1 MEAVAKL
8 PLTLDERL
16 KLGKE
21 LRIPASWEDFLD
33 MLEECEYRIE
43 YEQEEII
50 SFMGFGTPNHEKII
64 AKLNQLLLNLL
75 NENLFNVF
83 GSNLALHIPDFVKR
97 YYNADVAVVKGE
109 NETVVLR
116 GGMVSVANPVL
127 IIEVLSASTRIF
139 DGNVKLKNYRKI
151 PSVQQVLYL
160 ESAEMHV
167 TSYTRIGENEW
178 RLLEYSSKKDEVPI
192 LEEGKIKLSDIY
204 NKVNI

>member
-8 PLTLDERL
+8 PLTLDERM

-21 LRIPASWEDFLD
+21 LRIPASWEEFLD

-43 YEQEEII
+43 YEQDEII

-75 NENLFNVF
+75 NEDLFNVF
-83 GSNLALHIPDFVKR
+83 SSNLAIHIPDFVRR
-97 YYNADVAVVKGE
+97 YYNADVAVVKGD

-116 GGMVSVANPVL
+116 GGMVAVANPVL

-151 PSVQQVLYL
+151 PSVQQILYL
-160 ESAEMHV
+160 ESAEMLV
-167 TSYTRIGENEW
+167 TSYTRVSTNEW
-178 RLLEYSSKKDEVPI
+178 RLLEYSTKTDEVPI

-204 NKVNI
+204 NKVKI

>member
-43 YEQEEII
+43 YEQDEII

-97 YYNADVAVVKGE
+97 YYNADVAVVKGD

-151 PSVQQVLYL
+151 PSVQQILYM

-178 RLLEYSSKKDEVPI
+178 RLLEYSNKTEEVPI

>member
-8 PLTLDERL
+8 PLTLDERM

-21 LRIPASWEDFLD
+21 LRIPASWEEFLD

-43 YEQEEII
+43 YEQDEII

-64 AKLNQLLLNLL
+64 ANLIRFIG
-75 NENLFNVF
+75 NLFADGDFNVF
-83 GSNLALHIPDFVKR
+83 GSNLAIHIPDFVRR
-97 YYNADVAVVKGE
+97 YYNADVAVVKGD

-116 GGMVSVANPVL
+116 GGMVAVANPVL

-151 PSVQQVLYL
+151 PSVQQILYL
-160 ESAEMHV
+160 ESDEMLV
-167 TSYTRIGENEW
+167 TSYTRVGANEW
-178 RLLEYSSKKDEVPI
+178 RLLEYSTKTDEVPI

-204 NKVNI
+204 SKVKI